1 MSGVGYGDHGLV
13 DPDGIPGADLDLAVV
28 SSGAGTIKSGG
39 QSMKTVADDLP
50 SKWQRLSGV
59 YESPESEQ
67 VFALMDPV
75 TDDVHTI
82 GTVAR
87 KVASAL
93 ETYASAAA
101 DPKRKLDELRV
112 EATAFVAKVEHGVPR
127 FESAFTPKAEAPVS
141 GSWNAYQPEKPTPQS
156 KTVPWYEDVG
166 TRYENDQ
173 LVQRINEQVALLQ
186 AAQAECALAIKKA
199 AGASVKKAFVAP
211 SESDLDARGVD
222 LPWSR
227 VGTAEGKTWTE
238 QFEDGF
244 KDDLLKTLS
253 GLLHL
258 GGWNNSGDWSWGNL
272 GSAWKGAADGAVAFS
287 LLVNPMAWL
296 DAAVNPKG
304 QAGQTLGAMGDAA
317 QDWWKGAREHP
328 GIAAGAA
335 ASAVGTSFLGPEG
348 WAGRAGRAEELASG
362 LGKLGMR
369 GVEADVRAWVKGG
382 ATQSN
387 VDALADL
394 VDREYAKWTQTSGY
408 SPALGVGDDAFA
420 NFFHDE
426 LDRFAREHP
435 DFHRAFE
442 ADAIPHGVES
452 SAFVE
457 RGGLQYAEEHGGHA
471 IERHVPPTVL
481 SKESLDEFVKSR
493 YKGEKENSAY
503 SLPVREVDKVVAS
516 TLDFNHTSIQQW
528 IEAKR
533 LGVIKKPTQEFEWPS
548 DTVIGRYFHPD
559 GMPPMR
565 DASVVRVVLKYLPDG
580 HPPYSIV
587 TTYPREALSG

>member
-1 MSGVGYGDHGLV
+1 VSGVGYGDHGLV

-50 SKWQRLSGV
+50 AKWQRLSGV

-112 EATAFVAKVEHGVPR
+112 EAAAFVAKVEHGVPR

-141 GSWNAYQPEKPTPQS
+141 GSWNAYQPEKPKPQS

-173 LVQRINEQVALLQ
+173 LIQRINEQVALLQ

-199 AGASVKKAFVAP
+199 AGASVKKAFKAP
-211 SESDLDARGVD
+211 SESDLNARGVD

-227 VGTAEGKTWTE
+227 VGTAEGKTWAE

-258 GGWNNSGDWSWGNL
+258 GGWDNSGDWSWGNL

-304 QAGQTLGAMGDAA
+304 EAGQTLGAMGDAA
-317 QDWWKGAREHP
+317 QDWWKDAREHP

-348 WAGRAGRAEELASG
+348 WAGRAGRAEKILGDLDRIGQRALRSDVEHWLRSGASDSDVDAMDDLIQRVLREDQGAAGAGSAFDRMFNVEVGAYKAAHPESG
-362 LGKLGMR
+362 LLGPR
-369 GVEADVRAWVKGG
+369 FDPDSFARTGGVQGVDAAGGHVASRHIVNPQTGEHFTPEEIRNSPKPNHTVFSGGVEQVNSLVGDYLEKNRAEIQSWLNGG
-382 ATQSN
+382 APVFDRTMRFDDPIGYGEVN
-387 VDALADL
+387 GIWNPEIRALR
-394 VDREYAKWTQTSGY
+394 VVVVRI
-408 SPALGVGDDAFA
+408 PDD
-420 NFFHDE
+420 
-426 LDRFAREHP
+426 
-435 DFHRAFE
+435 
-442 ADAIPHGVES
+442 
-452 SAFVE
+452 SAGFRIV
-457 RGGLQYAEEHGGHA
+457 
-471 IERHVPPTVL
+471 
-481 SKESLDEFVKSR
+481 
-493 YKGEKENSAY
+493 SAY
-503 SLPVREVDKVVAS
+503 
-516 TLDFNHTSIQQW
+516 
-528 IEAKR
+528 
-533 LGVIKKPTQEFEWPS
+533 
-548 DTVIGRYFHPD
+548 PD
-559 GMPPMR
+559 GT
-565 DASVVRVVLKYLPDG
+565 VK
-580 HPPYSIV
+580 
-587 TTYPREALSG
+587 

>member
-39 QSMKTVADDLP
+39 ESMKTVADDLP

-59 YESPESEQ
+59 YESPESDQ

-82 GTVAR
+82 GAVAR

-112 EATAFVAKVEHGVPR
+112 RAAAFVAEVQHGVTRPKQAPIPK
-127 FESAFTPKAEAPVS
+127 SAAE
-141 GSWNAYQPEKPTPQS
+141 WDAYDPGKYEGQTEH
-156 KTVPWYEDVG
+156 VAWYDDPG
-166 TRYENDQ
+166 TTLQNNN
-173 LVQRINEQVALLQ
+173 LVREINEQVALLQ
-186 AAQAECALAIKKA
+186 AAQADCALAIKKA
-199 AGASVKKAFVAP
+199 SGASVKKAFTAP
-211 SESDLDARGVD
+211 TESDLNERCID

-227 VGTAEGKTWTE
+227 VGTVKGKTWDE
-238 QFEDGF
+238 QFEEGF
-244 KDDLLKTLS
+244 KDDFLKTVM
-253 GLLHL
+253 GLAHL
-258 GGWNNSGDWSWGNL
+258 GGWDNSGDWSWGTL
-272 GSAWKGAADGAVAFS
+272 GSAWKGAADGAIAFS

-304 QAGQTLGAMGDAA
+304 QSGQTLGAMGDAA
-317 QDWWKGAREHP
+317 RDWWKEANENP

-362 LGKLGMR
+362 LGKLGLR

-382 ATQSN
+382 ASQSN

-426 LDRFAREHP
+426 LDRFARDHP
-435 DFHRAFE
+435 DFERLH
-442 ADAIPHGVES
+442 DPNLILHGVES
-452 SAFVE
+452 TAFLE
-457 RGGLQYAEEHGGHA
+457 RGGLEAAERAGGHTLD
-471 IERHVPPTVL
+471 RHVPPTVL
-481 SKESLDEFVKSR
+481 NRDALDKFLQKRDPPPKS
-493 YKGEKENSAY
+493 NSAY
-503 SLPVREVDKVVAS
+503 SLPVPEVDRLIAN
-516 TLDFNHTSIQQW
+516 TLDFNHNEIQDW
-528 IEAKR
+528 IETKR
-533 LGVIKKPTQEFEWPS
+533 LQPKGSQTEGFDWPA
-548 DTVIGRYFHPD
+548 DQVIGRRFVK
-559 GMPPMR
+559 GRIPPIQ
-565 DASVVRVVLKYLPDG
+565 DASVVRVVLRFDPSEN
-580 HPPYSIV
+580 PPYSIL
-587 TTYPREALSG
+587 TSYPREALHD